1 MSSSR
6 NGKYEYINWENTKGW
21 YSGDGM
27 TYIYLSVNDY
37 GVDYWK
43 NINSIRFGGTT
54 ITTAERNQKTLPGL
68 NSLNS

>member
-37 GVDYWK
+37 GVDY
-43 NINSIRFGGTT
+43 
-54 ITTAERNQKTLPGL
+54 
-68 NSLNS
+68 